1 MPLIDLTPTQPGA
14 HSVKKGIKVAI
25 GIGGLAGMLALGS
38 TLAASINLNSGTPV
52 EFGQGIVQ
60 VTACD
65 SNVVVE
71 PISEFVNGNPG
82 NFMFSGITLSDID
95 STDQSGSSEGCLGKG
110 FTIKAL
116 DSNGNYL
123 QDEYTI
129 TVGSSGYSSSD
140 GTITFSG
147 AGTQNGTATL
157 TFRNPTI
164 SARDVFRIT
173 VESSAS
179 WLKIYELID
188 PTRSS
193 GQFNYVT
200 GYGLGVSDAAA
211 SFDLAS
217 DLINEIRY
225 RMELT
230 VGATTYYA
238 DVSFDAWDG
247 VEVSSLQI
255 PNGSG
260 QNQSF
265 VLQRNVSNMSVD
277 SNYSGVVTGTGLNGR
292 LEIWPG
298 NYGPGFSGLLPR
310 GNASTYDL
318 DDQGESFAG
327 YGSFQV
333 HNLRD
338 SQTVLAWNNHGQ
350 SQPDVG
356 FGNGDE
362 HPDWTFDPSLFVQS
376 SSWKLSIYVR

>member
-1 MPLIDLTPTQPGA
+1 VPLIDFTPTQPGT

-25 GIGGLAGMLALGS
+25 GIGGLAGVLALGS

-65 SNVVVE
+65 SNIVVE
-71 PISEFVNGNPG
+71 PISEFANGNPG

-129 TVGSSGYSSSD
+129 TVGSSGYSSSE

-247 VEVSSLQI
+247 VGVSSLQI

-298 NYGPGFSGLLPR
+298 NYGPGFSGLLPS

-318 DDQGESFAG
+318 DDQGESIAG

-350 SQPDVG
+350 SEPDVG
-356 FGNGDE
+356 FGNADV